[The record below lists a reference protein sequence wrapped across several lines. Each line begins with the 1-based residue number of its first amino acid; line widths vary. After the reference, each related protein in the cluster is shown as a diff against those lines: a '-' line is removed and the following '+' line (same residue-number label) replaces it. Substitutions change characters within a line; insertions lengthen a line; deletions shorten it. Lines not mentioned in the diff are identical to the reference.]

1 MRNSILLITA
11 VGCFFSAGC
20 SRLNVN
26 TIGERVKPSND
37 RDWIAELDVTP
48 FAEFDRDQIT
58 LKNIRRNRYLTND
71 DYVLDHFDRTIN
83 IEQIQSVDYIVVP
96 FNNAPQIAHTMLSF
110 GLDDDTYLGVSVE
123 VRREKGEGYS
133 AWRGLT
139 RQLEL
144 MYVLA
149 DERDLIGVR
158 TSHRES
164 DVYIYPTIATPK
176 QAQALFTSVVTRMN
190 KLAGDPEFYHTLSNN
205 CTTNLKSH
213 VNELRPNRIPYAWKV
228 LLPAH
233 SAEYAYDLGLLDRRI
248 PFKDL
253 QALALVRTESN
264 EHLDNPRFSQ
274 LIRAKRDALERMVHR
289 QSAYEGVWDNTRAQ
303 PQSIR

>member
-1 MRNSILLITA
+1 MRNSILLISIAAFVVT
-11 VGCFFSAGC
+11 AGC

-26 TIGERVKPSND
+26 SVGERLKPSND

-48 FAEFDRDQIT
+48 FAEVTGEQVT
-58 LKNIRRNRYLTND
+58 LRNIRKNRYLTND
-71 DYVLDHFDRTIN
+71 DYVLDHFDRTID
-83 IEQIQSVDYIVVP
+83 ISQIQSVDYIVVP
-96 FNNAPQIAHTMLSF
+96 FNNSPQIAHTMLSF
-110 GLDDDTYLGVSVE
+110 GMDDDTYLGISVE
-123 VRREKGEGYS
+123 VRREKREGYS

-176 QAQALFTSVVTRMN
+176 QAQDLFKSVITRMN
-190 KLAGDPEFYHTLSNN
+190 QLATNPEFYHTITNN

-213 VNELRPNRIPYAWKV
+213 VNDLSPNRIPYAWKV

-233 SAEYAYDLGLLDRRI
+233 SAKYAYDLGLLDRRI
-248 PFKDL
+248 PFEDL
-253 QALALVRTESN
+253 QALALVRNESN
-264 EHLDNPRFSQ
+264 ENLDNPRFSK
-274 LIRAKRDALERMVHR
+274 LIRAKRDALERIVQQHDVT
-289 QSAYEGVWDNTRAQ
+289 QKAQTR
-303 PQSIR
+303 

>member
-1 MRNSILLITA
+1 MRISILLIALVIFVVT
-11 VGCFFSAGC
+11 AGC

-26 TIGERVKPSND
+26 TLNERLKPSND
-37 RDWIAELDVTP
+37 RDWIAELNVTP
-48 FAEFDRDQIT
+48 FAQVSGDQVT
-58 LKNIRRNRYLTND
+58 LRNIRKNRYLTND
-71 DYVLDHFDRTIN
+71 DYVLDHFDRTIE
-83 IEQIQSVDYIVVP
+83 ISQIQSVDYIVVP
-96 FNNAPQIAHTMLSF
+96 FNNSPQIAHTMLSF

-164 DVYIYPTIATPK
+164 DVYVYPTIANPE
-176 QAQALFTSVVTRMN
+176 QAQALFKSVVSRMN
-190 KLAGDPEFYHTLSNN
+190 QLAANPEFYHTITNN
-205 CTTNLKSH
+205 CTTNLQSH
-213 VNELRPNRIPYAWKV
+213 VNELSPDRIPYAWKV

-233 SAEYAYDLGLLDRRI
+233 SAQYAYDLGLLDRRI
-248 PFKDL
+248 PFEDL
-253 QALALVRTESN
+253 QALALVRNESN
-264 EHLDNPRFSQ
+264 QNLDNPRFSK
-274 LIRAKRDALERMVHR
+274 LIRTKRDALERIVQR
-289 QSAYEGVWDNTRAQ
+289 QVSNQQIQTR
-303 PQSIR
+303 